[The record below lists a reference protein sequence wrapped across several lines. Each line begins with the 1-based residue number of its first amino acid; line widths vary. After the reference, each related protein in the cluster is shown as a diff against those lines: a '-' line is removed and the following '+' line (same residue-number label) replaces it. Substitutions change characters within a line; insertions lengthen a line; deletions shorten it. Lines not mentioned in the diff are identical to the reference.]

1 MKYIKLGNSDLT
13 VSRVCMGCM
22 GFGDA
27 GKGMHSWTLP
37 ESASREIVKRG
48 LELGVN
54 FLTRLS
60 PTRAG
65 PANSMWDYG
74 TPLYDI
80 MDGLNRVVKAGKV
93 RYIGLSNCYA
103 YRLAKRPGET
113 SARLEQ
119 DSYAKLK

>member
-1 MKYIKLGNSDLT
+1 
-13 VSRVCMGCM
+13 
-22 GFGDA
+22 
-27 GKGMHSWTLP
+27 
-37 ESASREIVKRG
+37 
-48 LELGVN
+48 
-54 FLTRLS
+54 
-60 PTRAG
+60 
-65 PANSMWDYG
+65 MWDYG

-119 DSYAKLK
+119 DSYAKLKYDRTAEADGRVIERVGGRSMSGLWGARRFRGFYEYMRRKKHGLS

>member
-1 MKYIKLGNSDLT
+1 
-13 VSRVCMGCM
+13 
-22 GFGDA
+22 
-27 GKGMHSWTLP
+27 
-37 ESASREIVKRG
+37 
-48 LELGVN
+48 
-54 FLTRLS
+54 
-60 PTRAG
+60 
-65 PANSMWDYG
+65 MWDYG

-119 DSYAKLK
+119 DSYAKLKYDRTVNAAIRQIKDRHYTQALEGYAGEILAVGINYDRDDADKRHSCAIERLEKR